1 MTPESVARESAWDLY
16 ENAPCGY
23 VVAGPDRSIV
33 SMNATLL
40 GWLGHEPNA
49 LIGKPFTDLLA
60 VEASSTTKPI
70 SRRCCNCGASLRA
83 SPSIW

>member
-1 MTPESVARESAWDLY
+1 MTPESVVSESAWDLY

-40 GWLGHEPNA
+40 AWLGYERNT
-49 LIGKPFTDLLA
+49 LNGKPFTDLLA
-60 VEASSTTKPI
+60 VG
-70 SRRCCNCGASLRA
+70 SRIHYETHFAPLCNWRASLQA